1 MLASVAEKRYAAEA
15 RYTNFYAGNDITWS
29 ENGEHIYCLNGDVVN
44 QVDVETS
51 QIVSSFGVNVANKSE
66 SVGNAGKSK
75 SADGLE
81 GIEVDEDNIYCFAM
95 SSEHLVT
102 AHGSGLLR
110 LWELSTQKL
119 VKLWKSQHKGPVVR
133 IEFSTCGKFI
143 CTSGG
148 ADATL
153 RLWDFANNSCLCAL
167 KDFPG
172 PSLVL
177 QFHPSPLKSEIYAVG
192 ADNTIYCWNYET
204 KTLLYKM
211 RGHISQVT
219 GLSFRNAAA
228 DCSQLVTVSRDK
240 VLIVW
245 QRTEEAS
252 SWMQSKTIPLYEELE
267 GVTHIADGAQL
278 LVACG
283 SGKLQQID
291 TKTWKIRDLFVKT
304 EFEISRLL
312 YCSIK
317 QQLALITT
325 EQNIIIYDVNTEK
338 ESAEVKLVKQL
349 VGYNDEILDMCF
361 LGDKD
366 RYLAVATNSKHFKLY
381 DTEQNMNCRLI
392 SGHSDTVMS
401 LAASHNLLISVGKD
415 CSIHLWKLSYE
426 TDCLLEPLTQQS
438 KCHTASIGCVAITHN
453 GAKAFASACQDGS
466 MKVWQLS
473 RDKQDRNSYA
483 FSLRYAALAHD
494 KEVNCVTYA
503 LNNKILATASQ
514 DKTAKLWNADTN
526 VLLGVLRG
534 HTRGVWCVR
543 FSPVDQ
549 IVLTSSSDC
558 SLRIWS
564 IANFSCLK
572 RLEQECT
579 ILRVEFLD
587 HGKFILSAASDGL
600 LKLWNLKTNICVQ
613 SIDEHSDR
621 VWSVAVSACSNR
633 FFYTGG
639 ADSKLIRFDD
649 VTETV
654 RNEALDK
661 RQAILQQEQ
670 TLHSLLHAQE
680 QLEKAFKLALTLDKP
695 KASYDII
702 CHFMRKRDAAA
713 VRHLVDQLNMDQRL
727 VLLQHV
733 KAWGTNSRHS
743 YIANLVLRHLLGDAL
758 LNTSQRF
765 YNNGNLVEVLTPY
778 VQRHFKRVSELNKDL
793 AFMEF
798 IVKCMS

>member
-1 MLASVAEKRYAAEA
+1 MAEKSYAAEA
-15 RYTNFYAGNDITWS
+15 RYTNFYAGSDIAWS
-29 ENGEHIYCLNGDVVN
+29 EDGQLLYCLNGDVVN
-44 QVDVETS
+44 QVDVKTS
-51 QIVSSFGVNVANKSE
+51 QVLHSFGANV
-66 SVGNAGKSK
+66 SK
-75 SADGLE
+75 SNNDQAKTRQEDVD
-81 GIEVDEDNIYCFAM
+81 VDEDNIYCFAL
-95 SSEHLVT
+95 SREHLVA

-119 VKLWKSQHKGPVVR
+119 IKLWKSQHKGPVVC
-133 IEFSTCGKFI
+133 IEFSPAGKLI
-143 CTSGG
+143 CTTGG
-148 ADATL
+148 ADATI

-167 KDFPG
+167 KDYPG
-172 PSLVL
+172 PALL
-177 QFHPSPLKSEIYAVG
+177 LRFHPSPLKSEIFAVG
-192 ADNTIYCWNYET
+192 SDNTIYCWNYET
-204 KTLLYKM
+204 KALLHKM

-219 GLSFRNAAA
+219 GLSFQTT
-228 DCSQLVTVSRDK
+228 DSGCQLASVSRDK

-245 QRTEEAS
+245 QLDLEAK
-252 SWMQSKTIPLYEELE
+252 QLKVIPLYEELE
-267 GVTHIADGAQL
+267 GVSHITNGAQL

-283 SGKLQQID
+283 SGKLLQLD
-291 TKTWKIRDLFVKT
+291 TKTWKMKDLLTTTDFQ
-304 EFEISRLL
+304 ISRLL
-312 YCSIK
+312 YCHK
-317 QQLALITT
+317 EEQLTLVTT
-325 EQNIIIYDVNTEK
+325 EQNMIIYNVKTSEK
-338 ESAEVKLVKQL
+338 EAVNLELFKQL

-361 LGDKD
+361 LGDND
-366 RYLAVATNSKHFKLY
+366 RYLAVATNSKHFKVY

-392 SGHSDTVMS
+392 CGHSDIVMS
-401 LAASHNLLISVGKD
+401 LAASHHLLISVGKD
-415 CSIHLWKLSYE
+415 CSIHLWKLSHTSDE
-426 TDCLLEPLTQQS
+426 DSLLQPLIQQNN
-438 KCHTASIGCVAITHN
+438 CHTATIGCVAFTHH
-453 GAKAFASACQDGS
+453 GATGFASACQDGS
-466 MKVWQLS
+466 MKVWQLT
-473 RDKQDRNSYA
+473 RDKQERNNYA

-514 DKTAKLWNADTN
+514 DKTAKIWTADSN

-572 RLEQECT
+572 RMEQECT

-600 LKLWNLKTNICVQ
+600 LKLWNIKTNLCVQ

-621 VWSVAVSACSNR
+621 VWSIAVSACSNR

-639 ADSKLIRFDD
+639 ADSKLIRFADITD
-649 VTETV
+649 TV
-654 RNEALDK
+654 RNEALDQ
-661 RQAILQQEQ
+661 RQAMLQQEQ
-670 TLHSLLHAQE
+670 TLQSLLHAQQ
-680 QLEKAFKLALTLDKP
+680 QLEKAFMLALTLNKP

-702 CHFMRKRDAAA
+702 CHFVKKRDAAA
-713 VRHLVDQLNMDQRL
+713 VHQLVDQLNMDQRL
-727 VLLQHV
+727 SLLQHV

-743 YIANLVLRHLLGDAL
+743 YIANLVLQHLLGDAL
-758 LNTSQRF
+758 LNTEHKL

-778 VQRHFKRVSELNKDL
+778 VQRHFKRVSELSKDL

-798 IVKCMS
+798 IVKCM